1 MDLLRYLHG
10 RATRNIAVL
19 PLVQST
25 EGQVAR
31 TKCND
36 QHNLGTSRLQ
46 RPRRLQLITAQL
58 CVWIFEPRQD
68 WQSSHFPGS
77 FGATIYDKIRCRL
90 QWLSRPCVQYNENR
104 DVKDLKYAIGFSI
117 CNIVFVLPWP
127 QLQKKNACSIEAYSI
142 WCNKRYGTI
151 STKDS
156 IQIIVHSIFGLRKT
170 FCFSGQNM
178 E

>member
-10 RATRNIAVL
+10 RAIRNIAVL
-19 PLVQST
+19 QEATNFQV
-25 EGQVAR
+25 QVAR

-77 FGATIYDKIRCRL
+77 FGATIYDKLRCRL

-127 QLQKKNACSIEAYSI
+127 HLQTKMLVQLRYILYLVQQKI
-142 WCNKRYGTI
+142 W
-151 STKDS
+151 DH
-156 IQIIVHSIFGLRKT
+156 QH
-170 FCFSGQNM
+170 
-178 E
+178 